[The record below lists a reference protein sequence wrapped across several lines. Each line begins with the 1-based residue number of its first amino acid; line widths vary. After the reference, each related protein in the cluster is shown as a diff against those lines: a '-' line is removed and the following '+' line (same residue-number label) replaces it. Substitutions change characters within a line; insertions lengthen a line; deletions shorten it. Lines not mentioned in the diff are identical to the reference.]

1 MSSLLFAIRRRQV
14 AATIAMGI
22 VCLNSAFVFADD
34 GAPAAAAGRS
44 ILAVPDADAASPAEM
59 KPYKELVEHADA
71 AKIDMLPIPAGEF
84 LMGSPESEPGRS
96 ADEGPPHRVK
106 IEPFWMSK
114 CEIPWD
120 VYENWMFD
128 LDIKRREVSG
138 ASPTDRD
145 AAALEYQTS
154 QPTAPYTDMTFGMG
168 KKGFPAI
175 CMTQLSARV
184 FCQWLTAKT
193 GRYYRLPTEAEWEY
207 ACRAG
212 TTTAY
217 SFGDDPTDLDEYA
230 VYFDNSNEKYG
241 KIGKKKP
248 NKWGLCDMHG
258 NVAEWVLD
266 EYRDGFY
273 AATLAAAGGADN
285 TAGAAA
291 VSENPLAIP
300 EVLYPR
306 VVRGGSWNDDPDK
319 LRSAARTAST
329 DQWSRQDPQIPKS
342 IWYHTDAL
350 HVGFR
355 VVRPLVEPSEEE
367 KAARWDKTAPFQDR
381 KSGR

>member
-1 MSSLLFAIRRRQV
+1 MTQSFSRLPFSSLLLALRPRQV
-14 AATIAMGI
+14 VGVFSLALIASI
-22 VCLNSAFVFADD
+22 ACAEDA
-34 GAPAAAAGRS
+34 APARS
-44 ILAVPDADAASPAEM
+44 ILEVPDSTAAAPEEM

-71 AKIDMLPIPAGEF
+71 KIEMLPIPGGEF
-84 LMGSPESEPGRS
+84 VMGSPESEPGR
-96 ADEGPPHRVK
+96 ADDEGPQHRVK
-106 IEPFWMSK
+106 IDPFWMSK

-128 LDIKRREVSG
+128 LDIARRDVKGVTPNE
-138 ASPTDRD
+138 RD

-154 QPTAPYTDMTFGMG
+154 QPTAPYTDMSFGMG
-168 KKGFPAI
+168 KRGYPAI

-184 FCQWLTAKT
+184 FCQWLSAKT

-217 SFGDDPTDLDEYA
+217 SFGDDPSDLDDYA
-230 VYFDNSNEKYG
+230 WYFDNSNEKYG
-241 KIGKKKP
+241 QIGKKKP
-248 NKWGLCDMHG
+248 NPWGLCDMHG

-266 EYRDGFY
+266 EYRPDFY
-273 AATLAAAGGADN
+273 GVGVSGD
-285 TAGAAA
+285 AGAAA
-291 VSENPLAIP
+291 VIENPLAIP
-300 EVLYPR
+300 EVIYPR

-319 LRSAARTAST
+319 LRSAARTASS
-329 DQWSRQDPQIPKS
+329 DEWSRQDPQIPKS

-355 VVRPLVEPSEEE
+355 IIRPLVEPSEEE
-367 KAARWDKTAPFQDR
+367 KGAKWDKTEPFQDR